1 MDRLV
6 DNGSSVIAI
15 EHNIEVISRADWIID
30 MGPGAGRDGGRV
42 IAEGTPE
49 QITRNKVSVTG
60 PYLG

>member
-1 MDRLV
+1 
-6 DNGSSVIAI
+6 
-15 EHNIEVISRADWIID
+15 